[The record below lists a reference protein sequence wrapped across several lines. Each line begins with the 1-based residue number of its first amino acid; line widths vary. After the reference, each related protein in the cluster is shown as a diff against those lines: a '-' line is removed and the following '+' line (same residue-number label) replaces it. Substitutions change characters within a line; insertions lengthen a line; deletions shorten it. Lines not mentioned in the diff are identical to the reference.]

1 MMLRRSTLSDAN
13 ARRPESIFEAAK
25 GYRGDIPETLGDRVP
40 FQAIEAELPAKILL
54 WGERQCHQDTD
65 LGNSDS
71 KPPAY
76 GRAETYKKNM
86 ELL

>member
-1 MMLRRSTLSDAN
+1 MPTQEGRRVFSRL
-13 ARRPESIFEAAK
+13 PI

-40 FQAIEAELPAKILL
+40 FQAIEAEIPAKILL

-76 GRAETYKKNM
+76 GHAETYKKNM